1 VKDQAKHQ
9 PKHQAKVHS
18 KSHKASRKSKG
29 RAASR
34 DSETASTSA
43 STPTQ
48 TEAWQEHYPSESPD
62 SRHLLQA
69 LHLLTR
75 DGQLNQDARRKLKQV
90 VHLAQFARP
99 LLDGAKTLVD
109 FGSGKNYLGLIL
121 YDLFLRD
128 PSEVDLW
135 SVEARPEL
143 VNASRELAT
152 RLQLSRTHFIEAKI
166 ADASAKLPEQF
177 DLLLALH
184 ACDTATD
191 DAIICGLRHQARA
204 MLLVPCCQAEAARE
218 LDQLQTPPHSA
229 LKSLWAQGIHRR
241 EFGSHLTNV
250 IRALAL
256 ESHGYK
262 VRCTEFVGLEHSMK
276 NELII
281 AERHQRRNPRAERE
295 LAALLEAFPIRLRL
309 LDELQRLA
317 GAEASGH

>member
-1 VKDQAKHQ
+1 MR
-9 PKHQAKVHS
+9 PKTHIKAHKSAGKLKGHS
-18 KSHKASRKSKG
+18 S
-29 RAASR
+29 SR
-34 DSETASTSA
+34 DSANASSSGLA
-43 STPTQ
+43 Q
-48 TEAWQEHYPSESPD
+48 TEAWQEHYPSPSPD

-90 VHLAQFARP
+90 AHLAQFARP

-121 YDLFLRD
+121 YDLYLRD
-128 PSEVDLW
+128 PSEVELW

-152 RLQLSRTHFIEAKI
+152 RLKFSRTHFLEAKI
-166 ADASAKLPEQF
+166 AEASAKLPAQF

-218 LDQLQTPPHSA
+218 LDQLSTPSHSA
-229 LKSLWAQGIHRR
+229 LQSLWAHGIHRR

-256 ESHGYK
+256 EAHGYK

-317 GAEASGH
+317 VVEASDH

>member
-1 VKDQAKHQ
+1 MRQKM
-9 PKHQAKVHS
+9 
-18 KSHKASRKSKG
+18 HKASGQDKS
-29 RAASR
+29 RSPSR
-34 DSETASTSA
+34 DSTTGSA
-43 STPTQ
+43 SLESR
-48 TEAWQEHYPSESPD
+48 TEAWQEHYPSPSPES
-62 SRHLLQA
+62 RQLLQA

-128 PSEVDLW
+128 PSEVELW
-135 SVEARPEL
+135 SVESRPEL
-143 VNASRELAT
+143 VNASRELAA
-152 RLQLSRTHFIEAKI
+152 RLKFSRTHFLEAKI
-166 ADASAKLPEQF
+166 ADAGAKLPAQF

-218 LDQLQTPPHSA
+218 LEQLTTPPHSA
-229 LKSLWAQGIHRR
+229 LRSLWAQGIHRR

-256 ESHGYK
+256 EAYGYK

-281 AERHQRRNPRAERE
+281 AERHQRRNPRAQRE
-295 LAALLEAFPIRLRL
+295 LAALLEEFPIRLRL
-309 LDELQRLA
+309 LDELQRLE
-317 GAEASGH
+317 AESSES